1 MTRRMRIGL
10 LATGA
15 FLFVGAI
22 YLSFGGKATAPF
34 SAKAATS
41 DQPFGGTIGSLGLTD
56 SILSG
61 GSIAPKLENATAKA
75 ELGRAS
81 WKLMHT
87 MMARFPD
94 TPTAD
99 DSLALQTYI
108 QLFARLYPCGDCASH
123 FQLLLQEY
131 PPQTSSRN
139 AAAGWACFVHNE
151 VNKRLKKEL
160 FDCSKIGDFYDC
172 GCGED
177 GKDGKKGGHGKV
189 PTTPEAGSGGGGG
202 GGSKGGEVD
211 EFGVLIESSDAAPA
225 KVPNTMGGEASIKLE
240 KEEGLSR
247 GG

>member
-1 MTRRMRIGL
+1 
-10 LATGA
+10 
-15 FLFVGAI
+15 
-22 YLSFGGKATAPF
+22 
-34 SAKAATS
+34 
-41 DQPFGGTIGSLGLTD
+41 
-56 SILSG
+56 
-61 GSIAPKLENATAKA
+61 
-75 ELGRAS
+75 
-81 WKLMHT
+81 MHT

-94 TPTAD
+94 TPTPD

-131 PPQTSSRN
+131 PPQVSSRN

-189 PTTPEAGSGGGGG
+189 PTTPESGDD
-202 GGSKGGEVD
+202 VD
-211 EFGVLIESSDAAPA
+211 EDGNPVEAEAAPPPPSA
-225 KVPNTMGGEASIKLE
+225 LLSGTLGGEASIKLE
-240 KEEGLSR
+240 KEEG
-247 GG
+247 